1 MSPCMAGSG
10 TTWPLRAPSNSDRS
24 VITVHTQP
32 LAEEHMCTSF
42 VSQQGKS
49 PCKPHCLPQP
59 ATGSACSAGW
69 VSGVG
74 KHPWRGTGRTPGD
87 FALLLMGVCMAA
99 RQGFMG
105 AVLSNTLRA
114 HRNSPQPP
122 AGPRIS
128 PPPVAVVGRY
138 SLSHDLT
145 VSGFYFLGLPVKL
158 RSCLSL
164 RVRDKQE

>member
-1 MSPCMAGSG
+1 MAFKGPFQLRPLCDHCAHSAPCRG
-10 TTWPLRAPSNSDRS
+10 TH
-24 VITVHTQP
+24 VHIICIP
-32 LAEEHMCTSF
+32 A
-42 VSQQGKS
+42 GKS

-74 KHPWRGTGRTPGD
+74 KHPWRGTGRTPGY

-114 HRNSPQPP
+114 HRNSPQHP

-128 PPPVAVVGRY
+128 PPPMAVVGRY

-145 VSGFYFLGLPVKL
+145 VIGSYFLGLPVKL